1 MSAVGA
7 ILILIGI
14 LAILT
19 CLKISKTV
27 GKLVITILLIVAI
40 ISFISGGV
48 LFL

>member
-19 CLKISKTV
+19 CLRLAKPV